1 VRTWGDV
8 GKTRIISC
16 LASLA
21 VLACGGG
28 TRTGGAPPAGRAASP
43 IVAGCPVFPPDDP
56 WNRDVSR
63 DPVDPASDALLAQMA
78 PDAALDLALG
88 VTEQEYGIPYA
99 VVPADEAPATV
110 AFGTDGLDFSAES
123 DPGPFPIPLD
133 APIQGGREGD
143 RDPAAGDRHVV
154 VVQSGTCLLFELF
167 NAVRIPGGFR
177 ASAAVRW
184 DLRASPRRPP
194 GFTSA
199 DAAGLPIFPGLLRFD
214 EVAAGRIAHALRF
227 TAPRVRD
234 AYVAPAN
241 HCGPERDG
249 RLPPFGA
256 RLRLKASFDL
266 APYSGPARVLL
277 EALARHGLILADQ
290 GAPWAITGTTNPGF
304 AEVFRQLRARPVRG
318 SDFEVVLLPA
328 IHGC

>member
-1 VRTWGDV
+1 VQTWGDV
-8 GKTRIISC
+8 GKTRIIPC

-28 TRTGGAPPAGRAASP
+28 TLAGGTPLPVVPSSP
-43 IVAGCPVFPPDDP
+43 TVAGCPVFPLDDA

-63 DPVDPASDALLAQMA
+63 DAVDPASDALLAQMA

-99 VVPADEAPATV
+99 VAPPDAAPATI
-110 AFGTDGLDFSAES
+110 AFGTDGLDFSRES

-143 RDPAAGDRHVV
+143 RDPATGDRHVV

-184 DLRASPRRPP
+184 DLRESPHRPP

-214 EVAAGRIAHALRF
+214 ELAAGRLGHALRF
-227 TAPRVRD
+227 TVPRVRD

-256 RLRLKASFDL
+256 RVRLKASFDL

-290 GAPWAITGTTNPGF
+290 GAPWAVTGTTDPGF

-318 SDFEVVLLPA
+318 SDFEVLLLPA